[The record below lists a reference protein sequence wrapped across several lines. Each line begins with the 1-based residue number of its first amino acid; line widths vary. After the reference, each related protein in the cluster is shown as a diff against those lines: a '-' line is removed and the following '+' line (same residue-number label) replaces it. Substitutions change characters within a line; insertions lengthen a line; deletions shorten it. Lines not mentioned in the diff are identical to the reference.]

1 MVSCRGMTCPACE
14 GTGWR
19 TIERN
24 GVRLVERCVCRR
36 EQMTAR
42 LFADA
47 RIPRRYQ
54 HCDFANFRD
63 YGESLK
69 RAKTRAVKLAEAFP
83 AVDRGLF
90 LEGPPGV
97 GKTHLAVAVLRHVVA
112 ATRARALFYDT
123 RDLLRVIRSTYDP
136 VVRTTEIE
144 VLRPVMDANLLVLDD
159 LGAEKTSE
167 WVEETLNLI
176 VNTRY
181 NERRATVFTSNYPD
195 IPDETDTNSL
205 LCRIGFRMRSR
216 LHEMCDFLELR
227 GADFRFAPANATDK
241 ELLALADMARERG
254 GRGVGAVR
262 PTPARAQIREAHA
275 DLKWP
280 GGRAGT

>member
-1 MVSCRGMTCPACE
+1 MTCPACD
-14 GTGWR
+14 GTGWKAH
-19 TIERN
+19 ERD
-24 GVRLVERCVCRR
+24 GVRRVERCDCWR
-36 EQMTAR
+36 EHVTAR
-42 LFADA
+42 LFVDA

-54 HCDFANFRD
+54 HCDFTNFRD
-63 YGESLK
+63 YSESLR
-69 RAKTRAVKLAEAFP
+69 RARARAAKLADAFP
-83 AVDRGLF
+83 VVDRGLF

-97 GKTHLAVAVLRHVVA
+97 GKTHLAVAVLRHVVSS
-112 ATRARALFYDT
+112 TRARALFYDT

-136 VVRTTEIE
+136 IVRTTEIE
-144 VLRPVMDANLLVLDD
+144 VLRPVMEADLLVLDD

-181 NERRATVFTSNYPD
+181 NERRVTIFTSNYPD
-195 IPDETDTNSL
+195 IPDESDTNSL

-241 ELLALADMARERG
+241 ELLGLAEMAKERG
-254 GRGVGAVR
+254 SRGVGAVR
-262 PTPARAQIREAHA
+262 PTPARAQIRDTKA

>member
-1 MVSCRGMTCPACE
+1 MACPACE
-14 GTGWR
+14 GTGWKAR
-19 TIERN
+19 ERD
-24 GVRLVERCVCRR
+24 GVRRVERCDCWR
-36 EQMTAR
+36 EQVTAR

-63 YGESLK
+63 YSESLK
-69 RAKTRAVKLAEAFP
+69 RAKARAIKLAEAFP
-83 AVDRGLF
+83 AADRGLF
-90 LEGPPGV
+90 LEGSPGV

-112 ATRARALFYDT
+112 ATSARALFYDT

-136 VVRTTEIE
+136 VVRTTEVE
-144 VLRPVMDANLLVLDD
+144 VLRPVMQADLLVLDD
-159 LGAEKTSE
+159 LGAEKTTE

-181 NERRATVFTSNYPD
+181 SERRITVFTSNYPD
-195 IPDETDTNSL
+195 IPDETEPESL
-205 LCRIGFRMRSR
+205 LCRVGVRMRSR
-216 LHEMCDFLELR
+216 LHEMCEFLELR
-227 GADFRFAPANATDK
+227 GADFRFQPANITDK
-241 ELLALADMARERG
+241 ELLELSEMNKDRG
-254 GRGVGAVR
+254 RRGVGAVR
-262 PTPARAQIREAHA
+262 PAPARAQLREPHA